1 MVQNYQNGD
10 TEGWVP
16 SFQLVMEQE
25 RGGEGKASLVS
36 GLALPQGVAGGRHQE
51 PLQALNVFTRV

>member
-36 GLALPQGVAGGRHQE
+36 GLALPPGEAAGLLASQTSRQ
-51 PLQALNVFTRV
+51 